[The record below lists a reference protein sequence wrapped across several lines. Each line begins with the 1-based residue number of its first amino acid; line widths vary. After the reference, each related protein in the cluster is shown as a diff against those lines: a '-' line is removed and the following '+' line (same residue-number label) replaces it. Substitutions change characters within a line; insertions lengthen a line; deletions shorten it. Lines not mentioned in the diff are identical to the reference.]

1 MKELI
6 NMLDN
11 QPLGPANKARIVL
24 LSTDADF
31 AQSVRS
37 AFGAD
42 ARFEFAVV
50 EDWLR
55 GGRVDLA
62 IGGAAIAIIDLNK
75 AGHEELARLQQL
87 MNSAEHKLPFIAVLQ
102 DFDELLARKLVQMR
116 IADLLVKPV
125 TPSDL
130 VRDCISIARSA
141 NGGEKKESNI
151 YTFLPVAGG
160 VGATTLAIQSAMTLL
175 NGNSRRNSST
185 CLVDLNF
192 DHGASADYLDIEPRL
207 DLTEIEPN
215 PERLDRQL
223 LEGMI
228 SHHSSGLAVIA
239 AANHPAKMQTI
250 DQNVVMSLLNLVCE
264 SFDHVV
270 IDMPRVWRSWTDNVL
285 LGSNKLFLVGDM
297 SVPGVRHAKQLVA
310 AISTRLGQGPQ
321 PKVIVNRFERH
332 FFAPGLRRTHLMRAL
347 GDSFAGTVP
356 SNRRLVSEAIDRSVP
371 LDEVQKSSN
380 IAVATRKLLLPRGTA
395 KTKPARPS
403 TVRGG
408 FALSWAR
415 R

>member
-6 NMLDN
+6 YMIES
-11 QPLGPANKARIVL
+11 QPVGSVNKARIVL
-24 LSTDADF
+24 LSTEADF

-42 ARFEFAVV
+42 VRFEFAVV

-55 GGRVDLA
+55 GGRADLA
-62 IGGAAIAIIDLNK
+62 VGGAAIVIIDLNN
-75 AGHEELARLQQL
+75 AGQEELSRLQHL
-87 MNSAEHKLPFIAVLQ
+87 MKLVGLRLPFIAVLQ
-102 DFDELLARKLVQMR
+102 NFDELLARKLVQMR

-130 VRDCISIARSA
+130 VRGCIRIAQSA
-141 NGGEKKESNI
+141 SGNETKESKI

-175 NGNSRRNSST
+175 NSNSRKNLST

-192 DHGASADYLDIEPRL
+192 DRGASADYLDIEPHL
-207 DLTEIEPN
+207 DLSEIEPN

-239 AANHPAKMQTI
+239 AANHPAAMHTI
-250 DQNVVMSLLNLVCE
+250 DQNVIMSLLNLV
-264 SFDHVV
+264 SQYFDHVV
-270 IDMPRVWRSWTDNVL
+270 IDMPRTWHSWTDNVL
-285 LGSNKLFLVGDM
+285 LGSNKLFLVSDM

-310 AISTRLGQGPQ
+310 AISTRLGQGPH

-332 FFAPGLRRTHLMRAL
+332 FFAPGMRRADLMRAL

-356 SNRRLVSEAIDRSVP
+356 YNRRLVSEAIDRGVP
-371 LDEVQKSSN
+371 LEEVQKSSN
-380 IAVATRKLLLPRGTA
+380 IAGATRKLILPRATAKIKSLLPSIA
-395 KTKPARPS
+395 
-403 TVRGG
+403 RGG

>member
-1 MKELI
+1 
-6 NMLDN
+6 MLDG
-11 QPLGPANKARIVL
+11 QPVRATNKVRIAL
-24 LSTDADF
+24 LSTDANF
-31 AQSVRS
+31 AQSARS

-42 ARFEFAVV
+42 VRFEFAVV

-55 GGRVDLA
+55 GGSADLA
-62 IGGAAIAIIDLNK
+62 VGGAAIVIVDLNK
-75 AGHEELARLQQL
+75 AGQEEFSRLQHL
-87 MNSAEHKLPFIAVLQ
+87 MKLVGHRLPFIAVLQ

-116 IADLLVKPV
+116 IADLLVKPI

-130 VRDCISIARSA
+130 VRGCIRIAQSA
-141 NGGEKKESNI
+141 SGSETKESKI

-175 NGNSRRNSST
+175 NSNSRKNLST

-192 DHGASADYLDIEPRL
+192 DRGASADYLDIEPHL
-207 DLTEIEPN
+207 DLSEIAPN

-228 SHHSSGLAVIA
+228 SRHSSGLAVIA
-239 AANHPAKMQTI
+239 AANHPATMHTI
-250 DQNVVMSLLNLVCE
+250 DQNVIMGLLNLVCQC
-264 SFDHVV
+264 FDYVV
-270 IDMPRVWRSWTDNVL
+270 IDMPKTWNSWTDNVL
-285 LGSNKLFLVGDM
+285 LGSNKLFLVSDK
-297 SVPGVRHAKQLVA
+297 SVPGVRGAKKPAA
-310 AISTRLGQGPQ
+310 AISTRLGQGPN

-332 FFAPGLRRTHLMRAL
+332 FFAPGMRRADLMRAL

-356 SNRRLVSEAIDRSVP
+356 NNRRLVSEAIDRGVP
-371 LDEVQKSSN
+371 LDEVQKGSN
-380 IAVATRKLLLPRGTA
+380 ISGAARKLILPRATAKIKSLLPSRAG
-395 KTKPARPS
+395 
-403 TVRGG
+403 GG

>member
-1 MKELI
+1 
-6 NMLDN
+6 MLDG
-11 QPLGPANKARIVL
+11 QPVRATNKARIAL
-24 LSTDADF
+24 LSTDANF
-31 AQSVRS
+31 AQSARS

-42 ARFEFAVV
+42 VRFEFAVV

-55 GGRVDLA
+55 GGSADRAV
-62 IGGAAIAIIDLNK
+62 GGAAIVIIDLNK
-75 AGHEELARLQQL
+75 AGQEELSRLQHL
-87 MNSAEHKLPFIAVLQ
+87 MKLVGHRLPFIAVLQ

-130 VRDCISIARSA
+130 VRGCIRIAQSA
-141 NGGEKKESNI
+141 SGSETKESKI

-175 NGNSRRNSST
+175 YSNSRKNLST

-192 DHGASADYLDIEPRL
+192 DRGASADYLDIEPRL
-207 DLTEIEPN
+207 DLAEIEPN

-228 SHHSSGLAVIA
+228 SRHTSGLAVIA
-239 AANHPAKMQTI
+239 AANHPAAIHTI
-250 DQNVVMSLLNLVCE
+250 DQNVIMSLLNLVCQC
-264 SFDHVV
+264 FDHVV
-270 IDMPRVWRSWTDNVL
+270 IDMPKTWNSWTDNVL

-297 SVPGVRHAKQLVA
+297 SVPGVRRAKQLVA
-310 AISTRLGQGPQ
+310 AISTRLGQGPK

-332 FFAPGLRRTHLMRAL
+332 FFSPGMRRRDLMRAL
-347 GDSFAGTVP
+347 GESFAGTVP
-356 SNRRLVSEAIDRSVP
+356 NNRRLVSEAIDRGIP
-371 LDEVQKSSN
+371 LEEVQKSNN
-380 IAVATRKLLLPRGTA
+380 IAAATRKLILPRSIA
-395 KTKPARPS
+395 KTKSSLPLID
-403 TVRGG
+403 RGG
-408 FALSWAR
+408 LTLSVAR